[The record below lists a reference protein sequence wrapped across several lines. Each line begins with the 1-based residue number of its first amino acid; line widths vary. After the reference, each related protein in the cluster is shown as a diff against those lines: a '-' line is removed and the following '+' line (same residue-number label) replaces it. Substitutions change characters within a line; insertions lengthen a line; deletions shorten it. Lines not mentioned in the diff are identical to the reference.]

1 MEFLSLLLL
10 AVTIVVIYH
19 VIVHLWE
26 TRKPTEWQEPTDC
39 DNHLCYCASLAH
51 PADKYPENRWEPVKD
66 AKVFAYDHRQIKNIV
81 ATKAPKAAKKATKK
95 AAKKPAKMAA
105 MKKKAKK

>member
-1 MEFLSLLLL
+1 MEFLALLLL

-26 TRKPTEWQEPTDC
+26 TRKPTEWKEPTDC
-39 DNHLCYCASLAH
+39 DNNFCDCASLAH
-51 PADKYPENRWEPVKD
+51 PADNHPENRWKDVKFEPLKFEFVPYDMTKDGKPKKATVK
-66 AKVFAYDHRQIKNIV
+66 
-81 ATKAPKAAKKATKK
+81 AKKATKK
-95 AAKKPAKMAA
+95 KVT